1 MNQIENKRPKLAQLL
16 AGSPYQSYVY
26 SYPHKTSY
34 RPIAPPVPLEEVWA
48 TENKQSLFLY
58 IHIPFCEMRCGFCN
72 LFTTVK
78 NNQTLFEEYVQ
89 TVQRQAIQVKKAL
102 GEATFARFALGGGT
116 PTQLPLPQLEAILN
130 IAEKTMGAPL
140 LDIPSS
146 VEVSPETVE
155 RDKLKLLRDRGITR
169 LSIGIQSF
177 IDAEVLAVQRR
188 QDVTQVKAALNLMVE
203 ANFPTINIDLMYG
216 LPGQT
221 VATWLRSLQEALQFQ
236 PQEIYLYP
244 LYVRPLT
251 GLGKTL
257 QEWEDIRLNCYR
269 EARSLLLSQGY
280 TQVSLRMFAKPSF
293 TARTASERPVY
304 CCQSD
309 GMIGLGC
316 GARSY
321 TDTYHYSWEYAVSNL
336 EVNQI
341 LNKFIQTSD
350 TAFNYI
356 HYGFK
361 LDNEERRR
369 RYVLLSLL
377 SQEGIDLNHY
387 HHRFNTDIF
396 ADLPELTELLTL
408 NLAILANQRLRLTE
422 QGIERADT
430 IGYWLFS
437 ERVRHLMQEYELK

>member
-1 MNQIENKRPKLAQLL
+1 MNKTEKKRPKLAQLL
-16 AGSPYQSYVY
+16 ADSPYQAYVY

-48 TENKQSLFLY
+48 TEDKQSLFLY

-130 IAEKTMGAPL
+130 IAEKTMGARL
-140 LDIPSS
+140 LDIPIS
-146 VEVSPETVE
+146 VEVSPETVD
-155 RDKLKLLRDRGITR
+155 RDNLKLLRDRGITR

-188 QDVTQVKAALNLMVE
+188 QDVTQVKAALNLMAE
-203 ANFPTINIDLMYG
+203 ANFSTINIDLMYG

-221 VATWLRSLQEALQFQ
+221 VANWLRSLQEALQFQ

-251 GLGKTL
+251 GLGKTP
-257 QEWEDIRLNCYR
+257 QEWDDIRLNCYR

-280 TQVSLRMFAKPSF
+280 TQVSLRMFAKASL
-293 TARTASERPVY
+293 TASDTPVY
-304 CCQSD
+304 CCQND

-321 TDTYHYSWEYAVSNL
+321 TDTYHYSGEYAVSNL
-336 EVNQI
+336 EVNHI

-361 LDNEERRR
+361 LDQEERRR
-369 RYVLLSLL
+369 RHVLLSLL

-396 ADLPELTELLTL
+396 AELPELTELLTL
-408 NLAILANQRLRLTE
+408 NLAILENQRFCLTE
-422 QGIERADT
+422 QGIERSDT

-437 ERVRHLMQEYELK
+437 DRVRHLMEEYELK

>member
-1 MNQIENKRPKLAQLL
+1 MNKTEKNRPSLGQLL
-16 AGSPYQSYVY
+16 AGSPYQAYVY

-78 NNQTLFEEYVQ
+78 NNQTIFEEYVQ

-102 GEATFARFALGGGT
+102 E
-116 PTQLPLPQLEAILN
+116 
-130 IAEKTMGAPL
+130 
-140 LDIPSS
+140 
-146 VEVSPETVE
+146 
-155 RDKLKLLRDRGITR
+155 
-169 LSIGIQSF
+169 
-177 IDAEVLAVQRR
+177 
-188 QDVTQVKAALNLMVE
+188 E

-221 VATWLRSLQEALQFQ
+221 VPTWLRSLQQALQFQ

-251 GLGKTL
+251 GLGKTP
-257 QEWEDIRLNCYR
+257 QEWDDIRLNCYR
-269 EARSLLLSQGY
+269 EARSLLLSEGY
-280 TQVSLRMFAKPSF
+280 TQVFLRMFAKESL
-293 TARTASERPVY
+293 TDSNSPVY

-309 GMIGLGC
+309 GIIGLGC

-321 TDTYHYSWEYAVSNL
+321 TDNYHYSGEYAVSNL
-336 EVNQI
+336 KVNQI

-350 TAFNYI
+350 PAFNFI
-356 HYGFK
+356 SYGFK
-361 LDNEERRR
+361 LDNEKRRR
-369 RYVLLSLL
+369 RYILLSLL

-408 NLAILANQRLRLTE
+408 NLAMLENQRLCLTE
-422 QGIERADT
+422 QGIERSDT

-437 ERVRHLMQEYELK
+437 DRVRHLMQEYELK